1 MYRVNEIEAEEVKI
15 EVAKGETRT
24 AEYISKCLLSVEQN
38 SLNLKL
44 KYIEWILNLFLKH

>member
-38 SLNLKL
+38 SLNLK
-44 KYIEWILNLFLKH
+44 YIEWILNSFLKH